1 MSEVEL
7 EEERPSPHIFI
18 PDTWIE
24 AADSIAFDS
33 TTTPIA
39 FVCGPKNTGKS
50 TFSRH
55 LLNTLLN
62 RYRKVAYLDTDV
74 GQPEFTTPGCLS
86 LHVIHERTPDL
97 TILSLKTP
105 ERCLFFG
112 DTSSKR
118 DPKTYLDNI
127 LRLYD
132 YFHTEYYQSNELKSP
147 RRVPLPLVINT
158 AGWVKG
164 IGYDILVEML
174 RHISPT
180 HVVKMRVS
188 VESKNLPSGAFWFDE
203 SQKGHVSLIEISSTF
218 RDSLKR
224 SVIQK
229 DAHLLR
235 DTRIMA
241 YFRQCFPREMNI
253 TTSEELAHA
262 LASHPPYEVPTAKIK
277 IMHLHCQVPDS
288 EVSYSLNATIVGL
301 AVSCTKPESSTP
313 WCVGLGIVRAVD
325 VSKGL
330 LYVITPVAQHN
341 LEKVDI
347 LLQGFIEIPTRLL
360 QVSGCMSPYMS
371 TTVLPKTRA
380 TESGHKFTGIRN
392 HPPIVTSFVPMKSA
406 FPFTVFETDSRIGI
420 LQSFSLFIMLHG
432 NLLLAWNRDPLVGFT
447 RNPPRHHG
455 AAYLARS
462 IDRKLAD
469 VHQMCDRHVLSFATE
484 NRLSLAINESPLHV
498 LGADDIKCS
507 CKIQLKLAA
516 NVEKDMPTDNEKK
529 STCQCSCG
537 KPMRKREHDE

>member
-1 MSEVEL
+1 MDVPDTTRTSRIRPTASNRRLRQRFGADVSEGDDEVVKEQPKAQVETKVSEQAELCPSPLQCTPETEERFQKVEESSLSLVQLIDRLIEKERERKKEREMSEVEL

-33 TTTPIA
+33 TTAPIA

-147 RRVPLPLVINT
+147 RRVQLPLVINT

-188 VESKNLPSGAFWFDE
+188 VESKNLPSGAFWFDD
-203 SQKGHVSLIEISSTF
+203 SQKGHVSLIEISATF

-241 YFRQCFPREMNI
+241 YFRQCFPHEMNI

-262 LASHPPYEVPTAKIK
+262 LASHPPYEVPIAKIK

-325 VSKGL
+325 ISKGL

-360 QVSGCMSPYMS
+360 QV
-371 TTVLPKTRA
+371 
-380 TESGHKFTGIRN
+380 ID
-392 HPPIVTSFVPMKSA
+392 
-406 FPFTVFETDSRIGI
+406 PFSNT
-420 LQSFSLFIMLHG
+420 H
-432 NLLLAWNRDPLVGFT
+432 LLWF
-447 RNPPRHHG
+447 
-455 AAYLARS
+455 
-462 IDRKLAD
+462 
-469 VHQMCDRHVLSFATE
+469 F
-484 NRLSLAINESPLHV
+484 
-498 LGADDIKCS
+498 
-507 CKIQLKLAA
+507 
-516 NVEKDMPTDNEKK
+516 
-529 STCQCSCG
+529 
-537 KPMRKREHDE
+537 